1 MSYNTNNIKGWGCFG
16 LWVWVLVQSFLS
28 YLIYGYVFSM
38 LWNWFVVPFLRLPSL
53 TIIVAIGLGLIV
65 RLFTPIKMPEKTEE
79 KVDWNKLI
87 STSLGQL
94 LSPFGILLIA
104 WIVRSIMLTQ

>member
-38 LWNWFVVPFLRLPSL
+38 LWNWFVVPFLGLPSL
-53 TIIVAIGLGLIV
+53 NYCSDRIRAYCSAVYTY
-65 RLFTPIKMPEKTEE
+65 
-79 KVDWNKLI
+79 
-87 STSLGQL
+87 
-94 LSPFGILLIA
+94 
-104 WIVRSIMLTQ
+104 